1 MPEAGKAE
9 KSAMTNLLLALL
21 LALPTQANSD
31 GEEIPAGEAEATAQV
46 TALIRK
52 GVSEEHAKNGHAF
65 RDAHRKAHGCVKAKF
80 SVAKDLPAD
89 LAVGVFAGGRE
100 YDSIIRFSNGSGG
113 NQDDKEG
120 DGRGMAVKL
129 LGVEGKKLL
138 ADEPD
143 AGTQDFLMIN
153 HPVFFVED
161 AEQYVGFQ
169 EAVSSGT
176 ASFLWWLTT
185 HPRLAWIAKKITGK
199 EMNNPLNSRYWS
211 MTASKLGP
219 KQMKFSA
226 APCEGSKFIVV
237 SNSFDLLRDNLE
249 AHLAAEN
256 ACFDFKVQLRTNAS
270 MPIEDPTVE
279 WEESEA
285 PFVTVA
291 KISIPRQKVVQ
302 GEACEILS
310 YTPWHSLPEH
320 RPLGGI
326 SRVRKVVY
334 EEISKLRHEL
344 NDQPRKEP

>member
-1 MPEAGKAE
+1 MA
-9 KSAMTNLLLALL
+9 NLLLALI
-21 LALPTQANSD
+21 LALTSQANSD
-31 GEEIPAGEAEATAQV
+31 GEQIPPGEAAAIAQV

-52 GVSEEHAKNGHAF
+52 GVSEEHATNGHAF

-80 SVAKDLPAD
+80 SVAKDLPAE
-89 LAVGVFAGGRE
+89 LAQGVFASARDFE
-100 YDSIIRFSNGSGG
+100 SIIRFSNGSGG

-129 LGVEGKKLL
+129 LGVPGNKLL
-138 ADEPD
+138 EDEPD
-143 AGTQDFLMIN
+143 ALTQDFLMIN

-176 ASFLWWLTT
+176 PAFLWWLAT
-185 HPRLAWIAKKITGK
+185 HPSLAWIAKKITGK
-199 EMNNPLNSRYWS
+199 TVTNPLNSRYWS

-226 APCEGSKFIVV
+226 VPCEGGKFIEV
-237 SNSFDLLRDNLE
+237 SHSFDLLRDNLE
-249 AHLAAEN
+249 AHLAAES
-256 ACFDFKVQLRTNAS
+256 ACFDFKVQLRTSPS

-291 KISIPRQKVVQ
+291 RISIPRQQVVQ

-310 YTPWHSLPEH
+310 FTPWHSLPEH

-326 SRVRKVVY
+326 SRARKAVY
-334 EEISKLRHEL
+334 QEISKLRHEL
-344 NDQPRKEP
+344 NGQPRKEP